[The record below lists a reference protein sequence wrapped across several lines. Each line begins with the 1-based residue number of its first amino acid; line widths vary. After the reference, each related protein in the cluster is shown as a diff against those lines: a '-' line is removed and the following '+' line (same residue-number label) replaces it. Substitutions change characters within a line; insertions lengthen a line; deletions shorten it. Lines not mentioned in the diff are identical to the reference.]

1 MPCYLNLLYDVLII
15 VTLDLD
21 FGYMFLKFRKGTV
34 IVLRPKMAVPDRII
48 RLMERFF
55 DTIKEK
61 EGLIVVKPGKI
72 RVLK

>member
-1 MPCYLNLLYDVLII
+1 M
-15 VTLDLD
+15 
-21 FGYMFLKFRKGTV
+21 
-34 IVLRPKMAVPDRII
+34 PDRMI

-55 DTIKEK
+55 GTVREK